1 MFMEKIMTKKTE
13 KLFGVL
19 FVASIFIFYTIIL
32 SISIINKNDSTKK
45 NGSCNEIVDKLK
57 EEMLELTKEKDK
69 LKEVLQNQH
78 HSL

>member
-1 MFMEKIMTKKTE
+1 MTKKTE

-45 NGSCNEIVDKLK
+45 IVHAMK
-57 EEMLELTKEKDK
+57 
-69 LKEVLQNQH
+69 
-78 HSL
+78 